1 MRSIATPF
9 HLALFLLL
17 SAAPSM
23 GQLGYKLEQGVIAG
37 GGSTSVSPTWAV
49 GGTIGQAAAGGEIV
63 GLPYRVTS
71 GYWATTSDFSASGT
85 LNISGRVRTANGRG
99 ITNATITITGGLLA
113 APIVDKTGRNGVY
126 SVPGL
131 TAGQQYVVTVNSRR
145 FVFTPNSQ
153 TLTPQNDLTNIDF
166 TAVN

>member
-1 MRSIATPF
+1 MKKELTLTTIA
-9 HLALFLLL
+9 LILVV
-17 SAAPSM
+17 AANPAA
-23 GQLGYKLEQGVIAG
+23 GQLGYKLEQSVIAG

-49 GGTIGQAAAGGEIV
+49 GGTIGQAAAGLEMV
-63 GLPYRVTS
+63 GLPFGVTS
-71 GYWATTSDFSASGT
+71 GYWATTSDVSASGT

-99 ITNATITITGGLLA
+99 ITNATIRITGGLLA
-113 APIVDKTGRNGVY
+113 SPIVEKTTRNGVY

-153 TLTPQNDLTNIDF
+153 TVTIQNDLTNLDF